1 MAWNYRKR
9 VKIAPGVHLN
19 FSKNGV
25 STSIG
30 PKGAKV
36 TFGKNGTYMSTGIPG
51 TGLYSRQKISGGYST
66 SFYSNDDNENN
77 NKSCL
82 GCISFFISLF
92 FIFCGIIC
100 LASMIP
106 MAVIIGLIFIGIG
119 IAIIYKSFFVEKKE
133 ESSIESLSDYDG
145 SNEEEID
152 SPNTSQTISA
162 IDPFTDQQREALGD
176 LDPLF
181 EDAAQLIIFNQNGS
195 TSLIQRKFAIGYN
208 RAGRLIDQLEK
219 AGVVGAANGSKPREL
234 LIHSIDEWLILKNR
248 MLSELDRQNTNEATT
263 KLEVSESSLSN
274 RLTEDQFNLIKSASD
289 NLCAFMTKVGRKRNV
304 RAKLDEMM
312 QLENSDGTPWE
323 ISKKVRLV
331 IITDVYRCYKGL
343 GHDFFMDDDNENI
356 GIYLFMSKY
365 LKPDF
370 DISYNNLSDF
380 RLKVKN
386 SFVDVLKTSE
396 LVNQNTQMS
405 PNEFFLQK
413 ALGECDRE
421 LQTQYMTLLYRFASV
436 VAKADGQVNEAEE
449 KWLADIM
456 KSKELNIGNGSNVR
470 TISKQEQESL
480 ESPYEMLNDLI
491 GLSSVKEEITKLANF
506 IKIQQVRKSKGM
518 KTPEISYHCVFTGN
532 PGTGKTTVARIMAS
546 IYKDLGILKR
556 GHLVETDRS
565 GLVAEYVGQTAI
577 KTNKIIDSALDGVLF
592 IDEAYS
598 LVQGAKEDFG
608 QEAISTLL
616 KRMEDERN
624 RLVVIL
630 AGYSSEMKGFI
641 DSNPGLQS
649 RFNRYIHF
657 PDYSADELKQIFL
670 LNAKKN
676 QYTLDEEALRGLDE
690 MMSSSIDHKDKNFG
704 NARFVRNLFERSI
717 QNQATRLSSQSNIT
731 EDVLSMLKAEDL
743 PNS

>member
-30 PKGAKV
+30 PKGAKI
-36 TFGKNGTYMSTGIPG
+36 TFGKNGTYMNTSIPG
-51 TGLYSRQKISGGYST
+51 TGLYSRQKIGGGMGT
-66 SFYSNDDNENN
+66 SPTTNRTTSSNSNG
-77 NKSCL
+77 CL
-82 GCISFFISLF
+82 FTGLSILLLVV
-92 FIFCGIIC
+92 GLC
-100 LASMIP
+100 LIMRKTP
-106 MAVIIGLIFIGIG
+106 
-119 IAIIYKSFFVEKKE
+119 IAIILGLLFMIIGGFVFFKYIFADNNNGSLEANSLVDNQIVPNEE
-133 ESSIESLSDYDG
+133 TYITQEHSSDESSIDYRSDK
-145 SNEEEID
+145 
-152 SPNTSQTISA
+152 
-162 IDPFTDQQREALGD
+162 REKYLGVF
-176 LDPLF
+176 DPLF
-181 EDAAQLIIFNQNGS
+181 EDAAQLVIFNQSGS

-208 RAGRLIDQLEK
+208 RAGIIMEQLEK
-219 AGVVGAANGSKPREL
+219 AGVVGSANGSKPREVL
-234 LIHSIDEWLILKNR
+234 VHNEDEWLILKSR
-248 MLSELDRQNTNEATT
+248 LLLKLAKQDGNED
-263 KLEVSESSLSN
+263 VSETSSSH

-289 NLCAFMTKVGRKRNV
+289 NLCAFMTKVCRKKNV
-304 RAKLDEMM
+304 RAQLDEMI

-323 ISKKVRLV
+323 ISKKVKLI

-343 GHDFFMDDDNENI
+343 GHNFAIDDDEENI
-356 GIYLFMSKY
+356 GLYLFMSKY
-365 LKPDF
+365 LRPDV
-370 DISYNNLSDF
+370 DISFITQSNCRSA
-380 RLKVKN
+380 LKD
-386 SFVDVLKTSE
+386 SYVDLLVTSE
-396 LVNQNTQMS
+396 LLNQNSKMTS
-405 PNEFFLQK
+405 NEFFLQK
-413 ALGECDRE
+413 VLGDCDKD
-421 LQTQYMTLLYRFASV
+421 LQTEYMTLLYRFASS
-436 VAKADGQVNEAEE
+436 VAKADGQVNETEE

-456 KSKELNIGNGSNVR
+456 KSKDLNIGNGSNVR
-470 TISKQEQESL
+470 TTKNREQESV

-506 IKIQQVRKSKGM
+506 IKIQQVRQSKGLR
-518 KTPEISYHCVFTGN
+518 TPDISYHCVFTGN

-546 IYKDLGILKR
+546 IYKDLGILKK

-565 GLVAEYVGQTAI
+565 GLVAEYVGQTAV

-616 KRMEDERN
+616 KRMEDDRN

-630 AGYSSEMKGFI
+630 AGYNSEMKGFI

-657 PDYSADELKQIFL
+657 SDYTADELKQIFL

-676 QYTLDEEALRGLDE
+676 QYTIDEEASRVLGE
-690 MMSSSIDHKDKNFG
+690 IMSSAIDHKDKNFG
-704 NARFVRNLFERSI
+704 NARFVRNLFEKSI

-731 EDVLSMLKAEDL
+731 EDVLSLLKTEDL
-743 PNS
+743 PVAYDH

>member
-9 VKIAPGVHLN
+9 IKIAPGVHLN
-19 FSKNGV
+19 FSKNGI

-36 TFGKNGTYMSTGIPG
+36 TFGKNGTYMSTSIPG
-51 TGLYSRQKISGGYST
+51 TGLYSRQKISGTGS
-66 SFYSNDDNENN
+66 SCINHENDNKGCFECFYIFI
-77 NKSCL
+77 
-82 GCISFFISLF
+82 CISLLVFGGICISSRNYF
-92 FIFCGIIC
+92 
-100 LASMIP
+100 
-106 MAVIIGLIFIGIG
+106 LIFVGFVLLGISFL
-119 IAIIYKSFFVEKKE
+119 IFYKSFLEKKDEYSSTEADGTFVEE
-133 ESSIESLSDYDG
+133 D
-145 SNEEEID
+145 SNNNDI
-152 SPNTSQTISA
+152 SQIA
-162 IDPFTDQQREALGD
+162 PPINPFTDEQRKSLGY

-181 EDAAQLIIFNQNGS
+181 EDVAIFFIQSCSGS
-195 TSLIQRKFAIGYN
+195 ISMIQRKFAIGYN
-208 RAGRLIDQLEK
+208 RAGRIMDQLEEK
-219 AGVVGAANGSKPREL
+219 GVVGPSFGSAPREL
-234 LIHSIDEWLILKNR
+234 LIHSIDEWLLLKNNL
-248 MLSELDRQNTNEATT
+248 LSELDKQKAKETIT
-263 KLEVSESSLSN
+263 KTEVSEPSLSHC
-274 RLTEDQFNLIKSASD
+274 LTENQFDLIKTASN
-289 NLCAFMTKVGRKRNV
+289 NLCAFMSKVGRKRTV
-304 RAKLDEMM
+304 RAKLDEMV

-323 ISKKVRLV
+323 VSKKVRLV

-343 GHDFFMDDDNENI
+343 GHNFFIDDDKENI

-370 DISYNNLSDF
+370 EIGYNNLSDF
-380 RLKVKN
+380 ILKAKN

-396 LVNQNTQMS
+396 LVNQNTQMA
-405 PNEFFLQK
+405 PNEFFLQR
-413 ALGECDRE
+413 ALGECDRD
-421 LQTQYMTLLYRFASV
+421 LQTQYMTLLYRFASA
-436 VAKADGQVNEAEE
+436 VAKADGQVNETEE

-470 TISKQEQESL
+470 RINKQEQESL
-480 ESPYEMLNDLI
+480 ESPYDMLDGLI
-491 GLSSVKEEITKLANF
+491 GLASVKDEITKLANF
-506 IKIQQVRKSKGM
+506 IKIQQVRESKGM

-546 IYKDLGILKR
+546 IYRDLGILKK

-616 KRMEDERN
+616 KRMEDDRN

-630 AGYSSEMKGFI
+630 AGYSSEMKAFI

-649 RFNRYIHF
+649 RFNRYIQF

-670 LNAKKN
+670 FNAKKN
-676 QYTLDEEALRGLDE
+676 QYTLDEEASSMLEE
-690 MMSSSIDHKDKNFG
+690 MMSSAIDHKDKNFG
-704 NARFVRNLFERSI
+704 NARFVRNLFEKSI

-731 EDVLSMLKAEDL
+731 EDILSMLKAEDL
-743 PNS
+743 PTD